1 VAAGRVLYLALPPSL
16 LRVNPG
22 AISIPLDPAVRSE
35 VLAPEP
41 TAAEA
46 RWLRDQLGNLEGG
59 PAWP

>member
-1 VAAGRVLYLALPPSL
+1 VLFLALSPSL
-16 LRVNPG
+16 LRRNHGPV
-22 AISIPLDPAVRSE
+22 SIPLDPAERGE